1 MSMVELGVNIDH
13 VATVRQARR
22 TVEPDPVAAAVLAEL
37 GGADGI
43 TIHLREDRRHI
54 QDRDVLILAQTLR
67 TKMNFELSCAAQ
79 IVQIACNVKPQQA
92 TLVPEKR
99 QEVTTEGGLDL
110 RPKSQ
115 ELQNAIAA
123 LKNSGIL
130 VSLFIDPDDQQVHL
144 AKELGV
150 EAIEL
155 HTGQYAEARGQEQ
168 LSQLQRLQHAS
179 QLANDLGLKLHAGHG
194 LTYQNV
200 RPIAAIAGMRELNIG
215 HSIVSRAV
223 LVGMKEAVREMKLLL
238 NTP

>member
-1 MSMVELGVNIDH
+1 
-13 VATVRQARR
+13 
-22 TVEPDPVAAAVLAEL
+22 
-37 GGADGI
+37 
-43 TIHLREDRRHI
+43 
-54 QDRDVLILAQTLR
+54 
-67 TKMNFELSCAAQ
+67 MNFELSCASE
-79 IVQIACNVKPQQA
+79 IVQIACGVMPQQA

-110 RPKSQ
+110 RPKST

-123 LKNSGIL
+123 LKNSGVV
-130 VSLFIDPDDQQVHL
+130 VSLFIDPDEQQVL
-144 AKELGV
+144 IAKELGV

-155 HTGQYAEARGQEQ
+155 HTGQYADARGHEQ
-168 LSQLQRLQHAS
+168 LAQLRRLQHAS
-179 QLANDLGLKLHAGHG
+179 RLAIDLGLKLHAGHG

-200 RPIAAIAGMRELNIG
+200 RPVAAIPGMRELNIG